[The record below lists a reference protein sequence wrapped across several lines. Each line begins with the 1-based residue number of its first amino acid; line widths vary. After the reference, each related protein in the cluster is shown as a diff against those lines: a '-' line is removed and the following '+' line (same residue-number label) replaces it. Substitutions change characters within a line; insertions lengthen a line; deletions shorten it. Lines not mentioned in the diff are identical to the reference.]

1 MTGSMILPSRPSRRP
16 VVPPP
21 MSRRTWMIAALG
33 GFALL
38 LLALA
43 GFVRP
48 VREGLRAVLLPVVRL
63 ASSGGAALGRVLRLD
78 PDAREAN
85 ERVTEVEA
93 RLQSLTVDYVRLRAL
108 EEENRSLRAQAKF
121 LGESGFASVGARV
134 ISRSVG
140 FDTAAVTIDRGA
152 KDGVEVGQA
161 VVTDEG
167 LLAGKVL
174 TLGERTAVVLLVSD
188 ARSRVAAAPAGTNRL
203 SGVVEGS
210 GNGTARFTL
219 VPQAIPLKENDVIV
233 TAGTEEKVP
242 ANLVIGLV
250 NTVDSHPTD
259 PFKTAPIEP
268 LAPLDRLELVSV
280 IIPKKE

>member
-1 MTGSMILPSRPSRRP
+1 
-16 VVPPP
+16 
-21 MSRRTWMIAALG
+21 
-33 GFALL
+33 
-38 LLALA
+38 
-43 GFVRP
+43 
-48 VREGLRAVLLPVVRL
+48 
-63 ASSGGAALGRVLRLD
+63 
-78 PDAREAN
+78 
-85 ERVTEVEA
+85 
-93 RLQSLTVDYVRLRAL
+93 VRLRAL
-108 EEENRSLRAQAKF
+108 EEENRSLRAQAEF
-121 LGESGFASVGARV
+121 LDESGFASVGARV
-134 ISRSVG
+134 VSRAVG

-219 VPQAIPLKENDVIV
+219 VPQATPLNENDVIV

-280 IIPKKE
+280 IIPKK